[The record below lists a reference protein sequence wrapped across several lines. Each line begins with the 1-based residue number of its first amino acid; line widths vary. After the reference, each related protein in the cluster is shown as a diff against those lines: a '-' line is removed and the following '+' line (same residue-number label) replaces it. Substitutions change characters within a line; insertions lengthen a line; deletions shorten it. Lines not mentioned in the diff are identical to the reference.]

1 MSEINNRDKIIK
13 NLRKITIIRK
23 ENIKMDIELVEEIY
37 NLHIKGLY
45 KYKLQFKYKTG
56 ISNRYEK
63 IC

>member
-1 MSEINNRDKIIK
+1 
-13 NLRKITIIRK
+13 
-23 ENIKMDIELVEEIY
+23 MDIELVKEIY